1 MVIDMKTEPDGPDIA
16 GFGRVI
22 SDPTRQELMR
32 LLCCRWLCVS
42 DLVDHLGVT
51 QPTVSHHLAVLRG
64 SRLVQLRRDGK
75 QVFYTLN
82 QDEVTVCCGRIM
94 RTLAPERTVP
104 EADEPPEGKVGG

>member
-1 MVIDMKTEPDGPDIA
+1 MVIDMTTEADGPDISRFA
-16 GFGRVI
+16 RVI

-32 LLCCRWLCVS
+32 LLCCQWLCVS

-51 QPTVSHHLAVLRG
+51 QPTVSHHLSVLRDAG
-64 SRLVQLRRDGK
+64 LVGLRRDGK

-94 RTLAPERTVP
+94 RTLAPERTIP
-104 EADEPPEGKVGG
+104 DEKAGG

>member
-1 MVIDMKTEPDGPDIA
+1 MMTGTDGPDIA
-16 GFGRVI
+16 RFARVI

-42 DLVDHLGVT
+42 DLVDPLGVS
-51 QPTVSHHLAVLRG
+51 QPTVSHHLSVLRNSG
-64 SRLVQLRRDGK
+64 LVQLRRDGK

-94 RTLAPERTVP
+94 KTLAPERTIP
-104 EADEPPEGKVGG
+104 EEKAGG

>member
-1 MVIDMKTEPDGPDIA
+1 MKATTDGPDIA
-16 GFGRVI
+16 RIARVI
-22 SDPTRQELMR
+22 SDPTRQGLMR

-51 QPTVSHHLAVLRG
+51 QPTVSHHLSVLRG

-94 RTLAPERTVP
+94 STLAPQRTIP
-104 EADEPPEGKVGG
+104 EADEPPEEKVGG